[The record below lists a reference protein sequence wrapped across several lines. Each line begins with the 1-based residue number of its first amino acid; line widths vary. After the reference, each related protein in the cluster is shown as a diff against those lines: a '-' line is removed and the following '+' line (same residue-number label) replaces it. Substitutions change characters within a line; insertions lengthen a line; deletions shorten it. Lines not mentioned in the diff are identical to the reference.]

1 MSSLEREVAEKQAAF
16 AQLTAENEVLKRKE
30 KVLEKVLSCRDEQLG
45 MVAALEERCVTRPG
59 WATTGGGASGAN
71 GASSSASG
79 ASSSASDSGGAGAG
93 GGGGGAVVVHRS
105 CFGSDAANNVV
116 CGPAEAQ
123 EAFRSMR
130 KEQVVP
136 QYKAFLS
143 EVSAALL
150 HCTHPCCDSDNPVV
164 QKVTAAVERMGH
176 MLKHLVLLNSPL
188 MRQLLSMN
196 LETGQPAAPPP
207 GHWDVVV
214 SSLQL
219 TPQQAADIAA
229 VYDLYRGLITKVYD
243 ERRLILTAL
252 GHAPSPGGSGLGCS
266 MDGSPAAFLQQLQAD
281 VLGGGGG
288 GGGRP
293 LVGGDAREGIER
305 TGLAADMELI
315 DRLAAN
321 MDKEHSARTLLC
333 CFFFGKVLAP
343 PQFAKVAVYSY
354 PYFPDSLAVA
364 TAVAKA
370 PGSGGGGG
378 SGGVRAGVG
387 GSGTGSLDGR
397 P

>member
-16 AQLTAENEVLKRKE
+16 AQLTAENEALKRKE

-59 WATTGGGASGAN
+59 WAQQLQLQHQGAGSQTEAASDSAGA
-71 GASSSASG
+71 GAASSS
-79 ASSSASDSGGAGAG
+79 SSSGGGTAAGAGAG
-93 GGGGGAVVVHRS
+93 VVVHRS

-116 CGPAEAQ
+116 SGPVEAQ
-123 EAFRSMR
+123 EAFRSMK
-130 KEQVVP
+130 KEQVIP
-136 QYKAFLS
+136 QYKAFLT

-150 HCTHPCCDSDNPVV
+150 HCTYPCCDSDNPIV
-164 QKVTAAVERMGH
+164 QKVTAAVERMGVL
-176 MLKHLVLLNSPL
+176 LKHLVLLNSPV
-188 MRQLLSMN
+188 MRQLLSLN
-196 LETGQPAAPPP
+196 LETGQPASPPT

-214 SSLQL
+214 ASLQL

-229 VYDLYRGLITKVYD
+229 VYELYRGLIAKVYE

-252 GHAPSPGGSGLGCS
+252 GHTPSPGGSGLGCS
-266 MDGSPAAFLQQLQAD
+266 MDGSATSTFLQQLQMQAAGAMG
-281 VLGGGGG
+281 VGGGA
-288 GGGRP
+288 GRP

-315 DRLAAN
+315 DKLSAN

-364 TAVAKA
+364 TAVARA
-370 PGSGGGGG
+370 SGARGG
-378 SGGVRAGVG
+378 SG
-387 GSGTGSLDGR
+387 SGSLDGSR
-397 P
+397 